1 MHHLHGATKMQQCT
15 NKRIHVPT
23 PTRSPAF
30 TLNVNFFSVKGRP
43 FRYLQ
48 TNKTE
53 TRSVSNINRSN
64 DKYQCHS
71 HRDPSPSFPSTNV
84 FWKWRE
90 HPTAASY
97 RVHLP
102 VVQVLHGDL
111 AVGRPIGVGGQQ
123 INGVFLV
130 GFLWDR
136 FAATKESEIRGM
148 PRK

>member
-1 MHHLHGATKMQQCT
+1 MHHFAWSNKDATMYKHKKC
-15 NKRIHVPT
+15 IHVPT

-71 HRDPSPSFPSTNV
+71 HRDPSPSFPSTDAIV
-84 FWKWRE
+84 GTVIVGAVLGVTRTPHMQHHTEF
-90 HPTAASY
+90 TY
-97 RVHLP
+97 R
-102 VVQVLHGDL
+102 
-111 AVGRPIGVGGQQ
+111 
-123 INGVFLV
+123 
-130 GFLWDR
+130 
-136 FAATKESEIRGM
+136 
-148 PRK
+148 